1 MGKEKTECP
10 VCGISVNVENL
21 QNHVGRVHPGQ
32 KVDLPEVKKKKAKKR
47 RAASLDRKWPKWAAL
62 AVVIV
67 VLLIAVVVLLPP
79 GEEESGT
86 LAPDFSV
93 VDVDDN
99 VFHLNAHIGS
109 RPILI
114 EFINPLGSRCKTMA
128 GILNDLTLH
137 YGVSLEIVALSR
149 QTESDLVEFRDTYGN
164 DWTFASVGSE
174 IFGDYG
180 VSGLPHF
187 ALVDK
192 KGIIRYEADGLIA
205 LDELIAEINPLL

>member
-10 VCGISVNVENL
+10 VCGISVKAENL
-21 QNHVGRVHPGQ
+21 QDHVGKVHPGQ
-32 KVDLPEVKKKKAKKR
+32 KVDLPEVKKKKAKKSR
-47 RAASLDRKWPKWAAL
+47 GASVERKWPKWAAL
-62 AVVIV
+62 LVVIV
-67 VLLIAVVVLLPP
+67 VLLIVFVVYVLP
-79 GEEESGT
+79 GEEEPGT
-86 LAPDFSV
+86 PAPDFNV

-137 YGVSLEIVALSR
+137 YGVSLEIVALSK
-149 QTESDLVEFRDTYGN
+149 QSESDLVQFRDTYGN
-164 DWTFASVGSE
+164 DWTFASVGPE
-174 IFGDYG
+174 IFADYG

-187 ALVDK
+187 VLVDK
-192 KGIIRYEADGLIA
+192 KGIICYEADGLVT